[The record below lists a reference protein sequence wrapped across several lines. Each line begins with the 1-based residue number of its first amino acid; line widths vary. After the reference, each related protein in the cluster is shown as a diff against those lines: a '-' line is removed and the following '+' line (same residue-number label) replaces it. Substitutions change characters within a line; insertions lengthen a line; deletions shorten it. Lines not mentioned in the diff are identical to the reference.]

1 MFKTTIQTLSHLL
14 DKDNIKYIALRSNTS
29 FFESTNKYEV
39 IENNPNII
47 SDIIIETLDKLNV
60 QVNKKLNDSIE
71 KNCKFYNLIDLDENS
86 KFEVDDAPEEDELM
100 SNDTDAEESDFDS
113 EDESE
118 SEEDLKKDPD
128 YVVQGGANLTHF
140 IKSLINVIKKIIN
153 QSNKE
158 IQDSLKLQS
167 ISIDTN
173 IEKVFKKYE
182 HKLDMGIGKKLKN
195 NIKKFL
201 ILYREREIRMG
212 STAKERRIIVTRKMN
227 EFNSNN
233 NFIKNENVP
242 YIMVINE
249 NYMESTSFLGAQ
261 TVIFLSPPKSY
272 THYLQ
277 YKGRCIRACASH
289 ITNHFTENQNI
300 EFLIYVS
307 LFNSKS
313 VEPLVRQIYKKFE
326 NVVDTRQQNIKYPD
340 RSIEEYLLDLLK
352 QQKKQQHDLMQHYF
366 LQYGIQIDHLV
377 EKSNSA
383 QDIQNQLKQKSSNY
397 NELKTKKENFNYNQ
411 LISQEKLIK
420 TQKQF
425 YLKIKERI
433 KYQYTKFFLDFVES
447 FINLYDS
454 NYKFTFYQFRN
465 IKKTCVLD
473 KSNDNINLNKINFEF
488 KKDCWVH
495 ILEHIFSIKFKFEAG
510 QNTDSDSDSSESIN
524 TKKRKKKLTT
534 EYYKNKIHDLQNTY
548 NNLKFK
554 ETLTY
559 NEMLESLSKLNQ
571 NLTLE
576 PVFIRFKKYLK
587 VLLYAFNMNI
597 CSKNMINVIKQKL
610 EENNKQTINNYD
622 LIHLDFT
629 KVLKNKLINLI

>member
-1 MFKTTIQTLSHLL
+1 FKTTIQTLSHLL

-383 QDIQNQLKQKSSNY
+383 QDIQNQLKQKSSN
-397 NELKTKKENFNYNQ
+397 
-411 LISQEKLIK
+411 
-420 TQKQF
+420 
-425 YLKIKERI
+425 
-433 KYQYTKFFLDFVES
+433 
-447 FINLYDS
+447 
-454 NYKFTFYQFRN
+454 
-465 IKKTCVLD
+465 
-473 KSNDNINLNKINFEF
+473 
-488 KKDCWVH
+488 
-495 ILEHIFSIKFKFEAG
+495 
-510 QNTDSDSDSSESIN
+510 
-524 TKKRKKKLTT
+524 
-534 EYYKNKIHDLQNTY
+534 
-548 NNLKFK
+548 
-554 ETLTY
+554 
-559 NEMLESLSKLNQ
+559 
-571 NLTLE
+571 
-576 PVFIRFKKYLK
+576 
-587 VLLYAFNMNI
+587 
-597 CSKNMINVIKQKL
+597 
-610 EENNKQTINNYD
+610 
-622 LIHLDFT
+622 
-629 KVLKNKLINLI
+629 